1 MERAIA
7 TRLCLI
13 AMRRTLLVAV
23 TLLAGMPTAQPLM
36 TRIFAS
42 VKVPAFVPNALL
54 AAQTVSHANPPSKH
68 PITLHAT
75 DSPLHAHFPTASP
88 VDSVTVNALIS
99 VAVQRNPRIEA
110 ERQRVQA
117 AKARQ
122 GPSGLPTDPRL
133 MLGLR
138 NVPVSEP
145 GFRDF
150 MTMKMVGV
158 SQTIP
163 YPGKLRVERDI
174 AAHDVELAAARE
186 RLAVADVTRDIQEA
200 FYDLVYVDRAM
211 EIVTRNRDVLVG
223 VTQIV
228 ETRYAAGST
237 EQQEVLRSRL
247 ALTRLADQATVLV
260 EQRHALVA
268 QLNALLDQPSE
279 TVIEHAVIAERVA
292 RATVRDSTGATQ
304 FLSASLGARVANSPF
319 PSLRDAQLMAL
330 RESPDLREMEAQ
342 IVTQTLR
349 VERAR
354 KEHLPDIDV
363 MLEYGQRNGLSDM
376 VSATVSIPLGVRKQR
391 KQDQLAMAAAGELS
405 ALQADRLARQNV
417 LRADVARL
425 LSDLER
431 QRAQLA
437 LYQISVYPLA
447 RASLQSALADFQAGR
462 VALTAYLEQQVLLF
476 NHDLEYARLRSDV
489 GKSLALLE
497 RVVGVEVLP

>member
-1 MERAIA
+1 MA

-13 AMRRTLLVAV
+13 AMHRKLLVAV
-23 TLLAGMPTAQPLM
+23 TLLAGMPSAQPLI
-36 TRIFAS
+36 TRTFAS
-42 VKVPAFVPNALL
+42 MRVPAVVPDALL
-54 AAQTVSHANPPSKH
+54 AAQTVLHTSTAPKL
-68 PITLHAT
+68 PITLYAA
-75 DSPLHAHFPTASP
+75 DSALQVHVPTARP
-88 VDSVTVNALIS
+88 ADSVTVGALIS
-99 VAVQRNPRIEA
+99 VAVQRNPRIQA

-117 AKARQ
+117 AKTRQ
-122 GPSGLPTDPRL
+122 GPSGLPPDPRL

-138 NVPVSEP
+138 NFPVSQP
-145 GFRDF
+145 GFQDF

-186 RLAVADVTRDIQEA
+186 RLAVADVTRDVQEA

-223 VTQIV
+223 VTQSV
-228 ETRYAAGST
+228 ETRYAAGSA
-237 EQQEVLRSRL
+237 EQQEVLRTRL
-247 ALTRLADQATVLV
+247 ALTSLADQATVLT
-260 EQRHALVA
+260 ETRRALVA

-279 TVIEHAVIAERVA
+279 TAIEHAVMAERVA
-292 RATVRDSTGATQ
+292 RATVRDSTGEAQ
-304 FLSASLGARVANSPF
+304 FMSASLGARAANSPF
-319 PSLRDAQLMAL
+319 PSLRDAQVLAM
-330 RESPDLREMEAQ
+330 RESPDLREIEAQ
-342 IVTQTLR
+342 IVTQTSR

-354 KEHLPDIDV
+354 KEHLPDFDV
-363 MLEYGQRNGLSDM
+363 MLEYGQRAGLNDM

-391 KQDQLAMAAAGELS
+391 KQDQLAMAEEGDLS

-417 LRADVARL
+417 IRADVARL

-437 LYQISVYPLA
+437 LYQTSVFPLA
-447 RASLQSALADFQAGR
+447 RASVQSALADFQTGR
-462 VALTAYLEQQVLLF
+462 VALTAWLDQQVLLF
-476 NHDLEYARLRSDV
+476 NHELEYARLLSDV
-489 GKSLALLE
+489 GTSLALLE